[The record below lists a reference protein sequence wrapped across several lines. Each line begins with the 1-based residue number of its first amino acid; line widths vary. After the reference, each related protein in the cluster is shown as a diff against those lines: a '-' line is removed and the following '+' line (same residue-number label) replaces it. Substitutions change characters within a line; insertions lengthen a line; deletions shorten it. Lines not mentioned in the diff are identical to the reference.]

1 MDGMK
6 ETKTLT
12 VLIADDDPVICRM
25 LEHALQKRQINA
37 LSADS
42 IPAVEAALKTGKP
55 DAALL
60 DLVLGQDS
68 GWEAL
73 SVLRRHSRIPVIL
86 MTGGA
91 VNEETEKDA
100 RLLGAQAVVSKP
112 FEVSEV
118 VSLLLGLLGKF
129 PPPPPPVPL
138 A

>member
-1 MDGMK
+1 MDEAK
-6 ETKTLT
+6 ALT

-25 LEHALQKRQINA
+25 LEHALQKRRINA

-42 IPAVEAALKTGKP
+42 ISAVEAALKTGKP
-55 DAALL
+55 DAALI

-100 RLLGAQAVVSKP
+100 KLLGAQAVVSKP
-112 FEVSEV
+112 FEVAEIV
-118 VSLLLGLLGKF
+118 RLLSDLFGKF
-129 PPPPPPVPL
+129 PPPLLPPQ